1 MADARHL
8 RRAELRGNLRG
19 QALRAFLTRWG
30 SCDTLLAK
38 SKEALYTQAVELCR
52 GGRGDSRDRVCVRG
66 GGAVV
71 PVEAS
76 SGGVG
81 RMRRIQGSVP
91 SNSWIAREFDY
102 EKLEYR
108 WRKIE

>member
-52 GGRGDSRDRVCVRG
+52 GGRGDSRERVRVRG

-71 PVEAS
+71 RLEAAA
-76 SGGVG
+76 GGAGVADRG
-81 RMRRIQGSVP
+81 RVRGRVQGSVP
-91 SNSWIAREFDY
+91 SNSVLRAS
-102 EKLEYR
+102 
-108 WRKIE
+108 